1 VRREAAEVWRQTF
14 NHDENDP
21 MIEHPVVV
29 VRPPV
34 WVRRY
39 VVVFGVVW
47 FALLLFFAVGALAAG
62 AWASLPIVIVMAVGG
77 TLILPRSKN
86 VSLVAEGDEIVVT
99 NYFTTKRIPR
109 SSVEGFRI
117 EQAQL
122 PGGLGRSLVVLVAD
136 GTAVSVDV
144 LRTWWLFGERGR
156 ERIARLVAQLE
167 DWRNTK

>member
-1 VRREAAEVWRQTF
+1 MT
-14 NHDENDP
+14 
-21 MIEHPVVV
+21 EHPVVV

-39 VVVFGVVW
+39 VVVFGLVW
-47 FALLLFFAVGALAAG
+47 FAFLLFFAVGVLAARAWG
-62 AWASLPIVIVMAVGG
+62 ALPIVIVMAVGG
-77 TLILPRSKN
+77 ALILSRCKN
-86 VSLVAEGDEIVVT
+86 VALLADGDEIVIT

-117 EQAQL
+117 EQSQL
-122 PGGLGRSLVVLVAD
+122 PGGLGRSLVVLVAG

-156 ERIARLVAQLE
+156 ERIERLVAQLE
-167 DWRNTK
+167 DWRST